1 MKQTYSLLTNTALA
15 TLNADELLARMDAE
29 EAKGFHIEECIG
41 INWADFMVCY
51 W

>member
-1 MKQTYSLLTNTALA
+1 MKKTYKLLTNNDIE
-15 TLNADELLARMDAE
+15 TLNADELLARMNAE